1 MELPITPY
9 PEHGHYCNMKL
20 ALKCLDH
27 LDRAYFV
34 GLDPGQKTTIAAGVL
49 FKNEECYHCPVCEKA
64 FCDESR
70 LRQHHL
76 DCHKRKLENIT
87 ETPKV
92 PYHSYSNTYIPIF
105 IRSVHFKRIY
115 IPIFSHIHPN
125 HQNPEPLEISKL
137 REIAKNQQEDLMQQI
152 RKIYL
157 SSFSS
162 IDP

>member
-49 FKNEECYHCPVCEKA
+49 FKNEECYHCPVCEKP

-70 LRQHHL
+70 LRQHHW
-76 DCHKRKLENIT
+76 DCHKRELGNIT

-92 PYHSYSNTYIPIF
+92 PSQL
-105 IRSVHFKRIY
+105 FKHIY